1 MKESE
6 EREIKERD
14 KVKGTRVKEREIMEK
29 SKKDKIRGRRE

>member
-14 KVKGTRVKEREIMEK
+14 KGKGTRVKRKICRVRRITVKGRE
-29 SKKDKIRGRRE
+29 